1 MDAYIYLVK
10 KLSLIS
16 VLSVSVTE
24 SNVTSAALFN
34 DTRTTLWSRM
44 LEQVTAKWH
53 TLRLSRFI
61 DDTDEEQFML
71 WMEKQLIEYSSKDM
85 FVAMMFSPQMNEN
98 KGLHYY
104 QLEPFTKNRSNYLYY
119 NLSPERLLYII
130 QRLPVNT
137 VFFPCK
143 FSLYIEKPIFDLV
156 EESHKREIKNEQQKK
171 TTRL

>member
-44 LEQVTAKWH
+44 LEQVTAKWN

-98 KGLHYY
+98 KG
-104 QLEPFTKNRSNYLYY
+104 
-119 NLSPERLLYII
+119 
-130 QRLPVNT
+130 
-137 VFFPCK
+137 
-143 FSLYIEKPIFDLV
+143 
-156 EESHKREIKNEQQKK
+156 
-171 TTRL
+171 